1 MDTTKIYAVVVTYN
15 GMQWYDKC
23 FGSLQASS
31 VPLHVIVVDNAS
43 TDDSVVYIK
52 EKYPTI
58 QLIESDKNL
67 GFAKANNIGI
77 RYAIDHN
84 ADYVFLLNQDA
95 WIEENTLS
103 ILLETFA
110 KEKKLGIVSPLHLN
124 GDKSG
129 LDWKFVE
136 YMPTDFTSDLYL
148 NRFKSFYHVSFINA
162 AAWLISSSCIY
173 KVGGFDTSLFTHYGE
188 DTNYCQRV
196 LYHGFKIGINTKCTI
211 CHDRE
216 FRKNC
221 ETEYRDQTFSDEQRW
236 RKIELGNIS
245 NNIDIDALIIKNKIS
260 NRKAKFKFLLKKAAK
275 HKQEIDFLIQIKQ
288 SRELNTD
295 GGLVWL

>member
-1 MDTTKIYAVVVTYN
+1 MKIYAIIVTYN
-15 GMQWYDKC
+15 GMQWYDNC
-23 FGSLQASS
+23 LGSLQASS
-31 VPLHVIVVDNAS
+31 VPVHTVVIDNS
-43 TDDSVVYIK
+43 SGDDTVAFIREQFPDVHI
-52 EKYPTI
+52 
-58 QLIESDKNL
+58 IESKTNL

-77 RYAIDHN
+77 KYALEHG

-95 WIEENTLS
+95 WIEEDTLS
-103 ILLETFA
+103 VLLEDFKLQPA
-110 KEKKLGIVSPLHLN
+110 LGIASPLHLN

-129 LDWKFVE
+129 FDWKFVE
-136 YMPTDFTSDLYL
+136 YMSAEFTSDLYF
-148 NRFKSFYHVSFINA
+148 NRFESFYPVSFVNA
-162 AAWLISSSCIY
+162 AAWLVSTSCINR
-173 KVGGFDTSLFTHYGE
+173 VGGFDTSLFTHYGE

-196 LYHGFKIGINTKCTI
+196 LYHGFEIGINTKCTI

-275 HKQEIDFLIQIKQ
+275 HKQEIDFLTQIKQ
-288 SRELNTD
+288 SRELNKT